1 MDGKRFGG
9 GAEATDATGR
19 NRAVVRAPLEA
30 ATGKDRAIR
39 CMVYENGGTPTV
51 LHDLERISDVLDS
64 HTGFVWLDIA
74 EPSTR
79 DLELIQHEFDIHP
92 TAIEDAGL
100 WHERPKIEFFEKYV
114 LVIAHAVTLD
124 GEGDAVTH
132 EIAVIAGNDYAITL
146 RAFPVFPLDE
156 IERRRQTIQSIPHD
170 ATGLLYIVLDTIVD
184 GYFPV
189 TEGYDDRL
197 VRLENRLF
205 DSETFTERTER
216 EIFDFKRALVVFR
229 SIVAPMR
236 EILLRLTHSEI
247 APLQPGLALYFRDVY
262 DHVLRAL
269 EQIDITRDLVN
280 STLDI
285 HLASQSHKQNEVSKQ
300 LTIIATIFL
309 PLTYITGFFGQ
320 NFGWMVNNVA
330 NAEIFWYLGVGSQV
344 LTVLGLLWYFKHRRW
359 F

>member
-1 MDGKRFGG
+1 M
-9 GAEATDATGR
+9 
-19 NRAVVRAPLEA
+19 A
-30 ATGKDRAIR
+30 ATVETPESGKDRAIR
-39 CMVYENGGTPTV
+39 CVVYD
-51 LHDLERISDVLDS
+51 HDAQPYSLGNLDQISDILARKS
-64 HTGFVWLDIA
+64 GFVWLDIA
-74 EPSTR
+74 QPSAG
-79 DLELIQHEFDIHP
+79 DLALIQDEFSIHP
-92 TAIEDAGL
+92 TAIEDARL
-100 WHERPKIEFFEKYV
+100 WHERPKIAFFDNYV

-124 GEGDAVTH
+124 AEGDTTTH
-132 EIAVIAGNDYAITL
+132 EIAVLAGERYAITL
-146 RAFPVFPLDE
+146 RATPVFPLDE
-156 IERRRQTIQSIPHD
+156 IEHRRQAMTTIAHD
-170 ATGLLYIVLDTIVD
+170 ATGLLYIILDTIVD

-189 TEGYDDRL
+189 TENYDARL
-197 VRLENRLF
+197 VRLESRLF
-205 DSETFTERTER
+205 DSERFTERTER

-247 APLQPGLALYFRDVY
+247 APLQPGLSLYFRDAY

-320 NFGWMVNNVA
+320 NFGWMVDHIA
-330 NAEIFWYLGVGSQV
+330 HGRMFWFIGVGSQV
-344 LTVLGLLWYFKHRRW
+344 LTVIGLLWYFKHRKW

>member
-1 MDGKRFGG
+1 V
-9 GAEATDATGR
+9 APTVETPEAGT
-19 NRAVVRAPLEA
+19 
-30 ATGKDRAIR
+30 DRAIR
-39 CMVYENGGTPTV
+39 CVVYDRGEKPYSLDN
-51 LHDLERISDVLDS
+51 LDEISDVLEQKS
-64 HTGFVWLDIA
+64 GFVWLDIA
-74 EPSTR
+74 EPSAD
-79 DLELIQHEFDIHP
+79 DLALIQDEFAIHP
-92 TAIEDAGL
+92 TAIEDARL
-100 WHERPKIEFFEKYV
+100 WHERPKISFFEHYV

-124 GEGDAVTH
+124 RDGNLVTH
-132 EIAVIAGNDYAITL
+132 EIAVIAGERYAITL
-146 RAFPVFPLDE
+146 RAAPVFPLDE
-156 IERRRQTIQSIPHD
+156 VERRRQAMTTISND
-170 ATGLLYIVLDTIVD
+170 ATGLLYIILDTIVD

-189 TEGYDDRL
+189 TESYDDRL
-197 VRLENRLF
+197 VRLETRLF
-205 DSETFTERTER
+205 DSERFTERTER

-229 SIVAPMR
+229 AGVAPMR

-247 APLQPGLALYFRDVY
+247 APLQPGLSLYFRDVY

-320 NFGWMVNNVA
+320 NFGWMVDHIAHGRV
-330 NAEIFWYLGVGSQV
+330 FWYLGVGSQV
-344 LTVLGLLWYFKHRRW
+344 LTVVGLLLYFKHRKW